1 MSWVNTTLMA
11 TPLFTRLWYVCL
23 SPLGL
28 RYPLVDG
35 YGNFGSL
42 DGDSAAAMRY
52 TEARLG
58 GMAERLLSEL
68 NQETIDRRANY
79 DGQLEEPLVL
89 PAQVP
94 NLLINGA
101 TGIAVG
107 MATHIPP
114 HNLREVVKALLRLIK
129 NGL

>member
-1 MSWVNTTLMA
+1 MGNITLMSSSIYEA
-11 TPLFTRLWYVCL
+11 MVRMSQPF
-23 SPLGL
+23 SL

-58 GMAERLLSEL
+58 GMAERLLNEL
-68 NQETIDRRANY
+68 GQNTIDRRANC
-79 DGQLEEPLVL
+79 DGQLEEPAVL

-107 MATHIPP
+107 MAITSR
-114 HNLREVVKALLRLIK
+114 LTTCVRLLRPYPLD
-129 NGL
+129 